1 LLVKVKASLKGS
13 GLGDS
18 VKFFLPF
25 IAIPVGRAT
34 PFSCL
39 AKGGLKGLLCFFEA
53 VCPCLSAS
61 LWVGMVVTI
70 VAKKRVAVKVGAA
83 NRFPDVRYNH
93 KAFRREKIPRQEC
106 DGSVGVGCSLA
117 LYGA

>member
-1 LLVKVKASLKGS
+1 LLLVKVTARFKGS
-13 GLGDS
+13 GAGDG
-18 VKFFLPF
+18 VKFLVPF
-25 IAIPVGRAT
+25 IAIPVGRAA

-53 VCPCLSAS
+53 VCPYLSAS
-61 LWVGMVVTI
+61 LCVAMVVTI
-70 VAKKRVAVKVGAA
+70 VTKKLPSRGAA
-83 NRFPDVRYNH
+83 NCFLSVRYNH
-93 KAFRREKIPRQEC
+93 KAFRREKILRQEC